1 MIFECKFGGQVI
13 LGGTCGPRTK
23 CPRGHIVLEPDVWRT
38 TDPRTGSPGGHILG
52 GGGGGGGQ
60 VIL

>member
-13 LGGTCGPRTK
+13 LRGTCGPRTN
-23 CPRGHIVLEPDVWRT
+23 CSRGHIVLGPDVWGT

-52 GGGGGGGQ
+52 GSSDPMTTPY
-60 VIL
+60 